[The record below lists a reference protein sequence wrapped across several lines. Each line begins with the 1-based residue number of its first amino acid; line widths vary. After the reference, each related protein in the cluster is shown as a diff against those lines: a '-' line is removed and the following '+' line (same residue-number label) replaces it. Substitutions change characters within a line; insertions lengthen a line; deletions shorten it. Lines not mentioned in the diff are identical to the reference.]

1 MTQVERQA
9 WDVVVVGA
17 GGAGLRAAIEA
28 REQGMRTAVICKSL
42 FGKAHTVMAEG
53 GIAASMGNV
62 NEGDN
67 WQVHFRDT
75 MRGGKFLNHWRMA
88 ELHAKEAP
96 DRVWELEAWGALF
109 DRTADGK
116 ISQRNFGGHEYPRL
130 AHVGDRT
137 GLELIRT
144 LQQKIVALQQAD
156 QQEFGDHEARL
167 KVFQECTVTRVL
179 KEAGPAGPG
188 DPAGPAGRRVA
199 GVFGYE
205 RESGRFFV
213 IEAPSVVLATGGIGK
228 SFKVTSNSW
237 EYTGDGHSLALL
249 AGAPLINMEFVQ
261 FHPTGM
267 VWPPSVKGILV
278 TESVRGDGG
287 VLRNSEGKRFMF
299 DYVPDVFKDKYARTE
314 EEGDRWYE
322 DPDHNLRP
330 PELLPRDEVAR
341 AINAEVKAG
350 RGSPHGGVFLDVST
364 RMPAETIKRRLPS
377 MHHQFKELADVDITA
392 EPMEVGPTCHYVMG
406 GVKVDPDT
414 AAATGVPGLFAAG
427 EVAGGMHGS
436 NRLGGNSLSDL
447 LVFGRRAGLYA
458 ARHAAAVGGDRPAVS
473 AADTAAAEAEA
484 LRPFSAADGGA
495 ADGGAAD
502 GGAGGGG
509 AGGGGT
515 EDGGAGA
522 GGGPVENPYTLH
534 QELQQTMND
543 LVGIIRRH
551 EEMAEALNRLA
562 GLRARAARAGVE
574 GHRQF
579 NPGWHLAI
587 DLRNMLL
594 VSECIARAA
603 LERTESRGGHTRDDH
618 PTMDRAWRPV
628 NLVCRLA
635 ADGAGVGDGAAD
647 GAAAAG
653 GAGAPA
659 GQIRLERR
667 ATPPIRPD
675 LLHLFEKEELVKY
688 LTDEE
693 LSR

>member
-1 MTQVERQA
+1 MTELERQQ

-28 REQGMRTAVICKSL
+28 RERGARTAVICKSL

-62 NEGDN
+62 NSGDN

-75 MRGGKFLNHWRMA
+75 MRGGKFLNQWRMA

-96 DRVWELEAWGALF
+96 DRVWELETWGALF
-109 DRTADGK
+109 DRTPEGK

-144 LQQKIVALQQAD
+144 LQQRIVSLQQED
-156 QQEFGDHEARL
+156 KREFGDYEARL

-179 KEAGPAGPG
+179 KDGE
-188 DPAGPAGRRVA
+188 RVA
-199 GVFGYE
+199 GTFCYE
-205 RESGRFFV
+205 RETGRFFV
-213 IEAPSVVLATGGIGK
+213 LEAPAVVLATGGIGK

-237 EYTGDGHSLALL
+237 EYTGDGHALALL
-249 AGAPLINMEFVQ
+249 AGAPLMNMEFVQ

-299 DYVPDVFKDKYARTE
+299 EYVPDVFKEKYAQSE

-322 DPDHNLRP
+322 DPDNNRRP

-341 AINAEVKAG
+341 AINSEVKAG

-364 RMPAETIKRRLPS
+364 RMSAERIRRRLPS
-377 MHHQFKELADVDITA
+377 MYHQFKELADVDITA
-392 EPMEVGPTCHYVMG
+392 EAMEVGPTCHYVMG
-406 GVKVDPDT
+406 GIAVDSDT
-414 AAATGVPGLFAAG
+414 AAALDVPGLYAAG

-447 LVFGRRAGLYA
+447 LVFGRRAGLHAAGYA
-458 ARHAAAVGGDRPAVS
+458 ASADALPVVDEAQIDAAA
-473 AADTAAAEAEA
+473 AEA
-484 LRPFSAADGGA
+484 LRPFSAEDLAEGA
-495 ADGGAAD
+495 P
-502 GGAGGGG
+502 
-509 AGGGGT
+509 T
-515 EDGGAGA
+515 
-522 GGGPVENPYTLH
+522 ENPYTLH

-543 LVGIIRRH
+543 LVGIIRRAP
-551 EEMAEALNRLA
+551 EMERALEKLA
-562 GLRARAARAGVE
+562 GLRERARRAGVE

-579 NPGWHLAI
+579 NPGWHLSL

-603 LERTESRGGHTRDDH
+603 LERTESRGGHTREDC
-618 PTMDRAWRPV
+618 PAMERSWRPV
-628 NLVCRLA
+628 NLLCRPADASA
-635 ADGAGVGDGAAD
+635 A
-647 GAAAAG
+647 
-653 GAGAPA
+653 P
-659 GQIRLERR
+659 LEGRIDLVR
-667 ATPPIRPD
+667 EVTEPIRPD
-675 LLHLFEKEELVKY
+675 LLSLFEKEELVKY
-688 LTDEE
+688 LAEEE
-693 LSR
+693 LYE

>member
-1 MTQVERQA
+1 MTELERQQ

-28 REQGMRTAVICKSL
+28 RERGARTAVICKSL

-62 NEGDN
+62 NSGDN

-75 MRGGKFLNHWRMA
+75 MRGGKFLNQWRMA

-96 DRVWELEAWGALF
+96 DRVWELETWGALF
-109 DRTADGK
+109 DRTPEGK

-144 LQQKIVALQQAD
+144 LQQKIVSLQQED
-156 QQEFGDHEARL
+156 EREFGDHEARL

-179 KEAGPAGPG
+179 KDG
-188 DPAGPAGRRVA
+188 DRVS
-199 GVFGYE
+199 GTFCYE

-213 IEAPSVVLATGGIGK
+213 LEAPAVVLATGGIGK

-237 EYTGDGHSLALL
+237 EYTGDGHALALL
-249 AGAPLINMEFVQ
+249 AGAPLLNMEFVQ

-299 DYVPDVFKDKYARTE
+299 DYVPDVFKEKYAQSE

-322 DPDHNLRP
+322 DPDHNRRP

-341 AINAEVKAG
+341 AINSEVKAG

-364 RMPAETIKRRLPS
+364 RMDAERIRRRLPS
-377 MHHQFKELADVDITA
+377 MYHQFKELADVDITA
-392 EPMEVGPTCHYVMG
+392 EAMEVGPTCHYVMG
-406 GVKVDPDT
+406 GIAVDSDT
-414 AAATGVPGLFAAG
+414 AAALDVPGLFAAG

-447 LVFGRRAGLYA
+447 LVFGRRAGL
-458 ARHAAAVGGDRPAVS
+458 HAAGYAGSVATPPVVDEAQI
-473 AADTAAAEAEA
+473 DAAAAEA
-484 LRPFSAADGGA
+484 LRPFSAEELAEGA
-495 ADGGAAD
+495 P
-502 GGAGGGG
+502 
-509 AGGGGT
+509 T
-515 EDGGAGA
+515 
-522 GGGPVENPYTLH
+522 ENPYTLH

-543 LVGIIRRH
+543 LVGIIRRAP
-551 EEMAEALNRLA
+551 EMERALEKLA
-562 GLRARAARAGVE
+562 GLRERAGRAGVE

-579 NPGWHLAI
+579 NPGWHLSL

-603 LERTESRGGHTRDDH
+603 LERTESRGGHTREDCPD
-618 PTMDRAWRPV
+618 MERSWRPV
-628 NLVCRLA
+628 NLLCRPV
-635 ADGAGVGDGAAD
+635 DEPGAASGRID
-647 GAAAAG
+647 LV
-653 GAGAPA
+653 
-659 GQIRLERR
+659 RK
-667 ATPPIRPD
+667 ATDPIRPD
-675 LLHLFEKEELVKY
+675 LLSLFEKEELVKY
-688 LTDEE
+688 LADEE
-693 LSR
+693 LYE

>member
-1 MTQVERQA
+1 MSVVDRQE
-9 WDVVVVGA
+9 WDVIVVGA

-28 REQGMRTAVICKSL
+28 RERGARTAVICKSL

-53 GIAASMGNV
+53 GIAASMGNA
-62 NEGDN
+62 NPRDN

-75 MRGGKFLNHWRMA
+75 MRGGKFLNQWRMA
-88 ELHAKEAP
+88 ELHAREAP
-96 DRVWELEAWGALF
+96 DRVWELETWGALF
-109 DRTADGK
+109 DRTKDGR

-144 LQQKIVALQQAD
+144 LQQKIVALQQED
-156 QQEFGDHEARL
+156 EKETGDYESRL
-167 KVFQECTVTRVL
+167 KVFQECTVTRIL
-179 KEAGPAGPG
+179 KDG
-188 DPAGPAGRRVA
+188 DRVS
-199 GVFGYE
+199 GVFAYE

-213 IEAPSVVLATGGIGK
+213 LEAPAVVIATGGIGK

-237 EYTGDGHSLALL
+237 EYTGDGHALALL
-249 AGAPLINMEFVQ
+249 AGAPLLNMEFVQ

-299 DYVPDVFKDKYARTE
+299 DYIPDVFKEKYAETE

-322 DPDHNLRP
+322 DPDNNRRP

-364 RMPAETIKRRLPS
+364 RMPAEVIRRRLPS

-392 EPMEVGPTCHYVMG
+392 EAMEVGPTCHYVMG
-406 GVKVDPDT
+406 GVAVDSDT
-414 AAATGVPGLFAAG
+414 AAARGVPGLYAAG

-447 LVFGRRAGLYA
+447 LVFGRRAGLHA
-458 ARHAAAVGGDRPAVS
+458 ARYATGLAARPTVDDVQV
-473 AADTAAAEAEA
+473 DTAAAEA
-484 LRPFSAADGGA
+484 LRPFSA
-495 ADGGAAD
+495 
-502 GGAGGGG
+502 
-509 AGGGGT
+509 
-515 EDGGAGA
+515 E
-522 GGGPVENPYTLH
+522 GPVPGEDAEERSRPPENPYTLH

-543 LVGIIRRH
+543 LVGIIRR
-551 EEMAEALNRLA
+551 ESEMQQALKKLAELRV
-562 GLRARAARAGVE
+562 RARRAGVE

-579 NPGWHLAI
+579 NPGWHLAL

-594 VSECIARAA
+594 VSECVARAA
-603 LERTESRGGHTRDDH
+603 LERTESRGGHTREDY
-618 PTMDRAWRPV
+618 PAMERAWRRL
-628 NLVCRLA
+628 NLLCALTDPTGGLA
-635 ADGAGVGDGAAD
+635 ATDPVR
-647 GAAAAG
+647 
-653 GAGAPA
+653 
-659 GQIRLERR
+659 GQITLASE
-667 ATPPIRPD
+667 TTEPIRPD
-675 LLHLFEKEELVKY
+675 LLALFEKEELVKY
-688 LTDEE
+688 LAEEE
-693 LSR
+693 LYE